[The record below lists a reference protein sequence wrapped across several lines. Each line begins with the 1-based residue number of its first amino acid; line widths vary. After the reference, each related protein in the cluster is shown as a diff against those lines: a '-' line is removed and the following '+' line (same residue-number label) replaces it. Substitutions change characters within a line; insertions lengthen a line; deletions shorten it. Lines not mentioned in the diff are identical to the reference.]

1 MEKAKR
7 ILFAGAQIISV
18 IGAIIL
24 LIASVISYSFSADP
38 VNESSKLF
46 FRGLSLTYLILG
58 IIFIV
63 NAYLSY
69 VGKNSYKKP
78 IMILNLIFGLLSIQL
93 NAIGAIFGLIIK
105 KKNIPTK
112 YNEVNK
118 KMSKEKIVMIAMIL
132 IVAFILL
139 ITFIINRDNL
149 ITRFNNSFSS
159 GNIKSIANGLRI
171 TAIISVFGFIIGLLL
186 GLLTCLVEGLRSQNS
201 FVLGVKQIFKAYVS
215 VCRGTPT
222 VVQLLIIYFIVFAT
236 YRGPEIFIAVLA
248 FGLNSGAYIAEIL
261 RGGINSVPVGQMEAG
276 RSLGLPYSKVMIRV
290 VFPQA
295 IKNCLPS
302 LGNEFITLI
311 KETSVASFIAIIDLT
326 NAMKHIADASY
337 DYALVYLVMGVIYF
351 TIVLGVSY
359 LLKLLE
365 RSLNKNAR

>member
-1 MEKAKR
+1 MEKAKK
-7 ILFAGAQIISV
+7 ILFAGAQILSV
-18 IGAIIL
+18 VGAVGW
-24 LIASVISYSFSADP
+24 LIAAVISYFFSFDP
-38 VNESSKLF
+38 INASSKSLLA
-46 FRGLSLTYLILG
+46 GLSIMYLIFSIL
-58 IIFIV
+58 FIV
-63 NAYLSY
+63 NAILCYK
-69 VGKNSYKKP
+69 GKYSNNKAL
-78 IMILNLIFGLLSIQL
+78 MILNLVFGFLSVQL
-93 NAIGAIFGLIIK
+93 NAIGAIFGIIIK
-105 KKNIPTK
+105 KKNIPTSST
-112 YNEVNK
+112 NK
-118 KMSKEKIVMIAMIL
+118 KMGKETIVMIVML
-132 IVAFILL
+132 LVLAFILL
-139 ITFIINRDNL
+139 ILGIINRTDL
-149 ITRFNNSFSS
+149 ATRFNNSFSK
-159 GNIKSIANGLRI
+159 GNLKAILNGLRI
-171 TAIISVFGFIIGLLL
+171 TVVISVFGFIIGLLL
-186 GLLTCLVEGLRSQNS
+186 GLVTCLVEGLRSQNS
-201 FVLGVKQIFKAYVS
+201 FVLGVKQVFKAYVS

-236 YRGPEIFIAVLA
+236 YRGPEIIIAILA

-276 RSLGLPYSKVMIRV
+276 RSLGLPYSRVMIKV

-337 DYALVYLVMGVIYF
+337 DYTLVYLVMGVIYF
-351 TIVLGVSY
+351 TIVLGISY

>member
-18 IGAIIL
+18 IGAVGW
-24 LIASVISYSFSADP
+24 LIAAIISYSFSTDP
-38 VNESSKLF
+38 VNASSKGVLA
-46 FRGLSLTYLILG
+46 GLSLMYLIFSIL
-58 IIFIV
+58 FIV
-63 NAYLSY
+63 NGILCYI
-69 VGKNSYKKP
+69 GKNSNSKLV
-78 IMILNLIFGLLSIQL
+78 MILNLIFGFLSVQL

-105 KKNIPTK
+105 YKNIPTT
-112 YNEVNK
+112 YNTNK
-118 KMSKEKIVMIAMIL
+118 KMSKETIVMIVMLLAL
-132 IVAFILL
+132 ALFLL
-139 ITFIINRDNL
+139 IFCLVNSNDLT
-149 ITRFNNSFSS
+149 TRFNNSFSK
-159 GNIKSIANGLRI
+159 GNMHSILNGLKI
-171 TAIISVFGFIIGLLL
+171 TAVISVFGFIIGLLL
-186 GLLTCLVEGLRSQNS
+186 GLITCLVEGLRSQNS
-201 FVLGVKQIFKAYVS
+201 FVLGIKQVFKAYVS

-236 YRGPEIFIAVLA
+236 YRGPEIIIAILA

-276 RSLGLPYSKVMIRV
+276 RSLGLPYSRVMIKV

-337 DYALVYLVMGVIYF
+337 DYTLVYLVMGVIYF

>member
-1 MEKAKR
+1 MQNSKKLSKETIVQLSLLG
-7 ILFAGAQIISV
+7 ILA
-18 IGAIIL
+18 L
-24 LIASVISYSFSADP
+24 LIVVLCLVNRAD
-38 VNESSKLF
+38 
-46 FRGLSLTYLILG
+46 LS
-58 IIFIV
+58 
-63 NAYLSY
+63 
-69 VGKNSYKKP
+69 
-78 IMILNLIFGLLSIQL
+78 
-93 NAIGAIFGLIIK
+93 
-105 KKNIPTK
+105 
-112 YNEVNK
+112 E
-118 KMSKEKIVMIAMIL
+118 
-132 IVAFILL
+132 
-139 ITFIINRDNL
+139 
-149 ITRFNNSFSS
+149 RFNNSFST
-159 GNIKSIANGLRI
+159 GNIKAILNGLKI
-171 TAIISVFGFIIGLLL
+171 TVIISVFGFIIGLLL
-186 GLLTCLVEGLRSQNS
+186 GLITCLVEGLRSQNV
-201 FVLGVKQIFKAYVS
+201 FVLCAKQVFKAYVS

-236 YRGPEIFIAVLA
+236 YRGPEIIIAVLA

-276 RSLGLPYSKVMIRV
+276 RSLGLPYSNVMIRV

-337 DYALVYLVMGVIYF
+337 DYTLVYLVMGLIYF
-351 TIVLGVSY
+351 TIVLFVTY

>member
-1 MEKAKR
+1 MEKAKK

-18 IGAIIL
+18 IGAVGW
-24 LIASVISYSFSADP
+24 LIASFISYAFSVDP
-38 VNESSKLF
+38 VNESSKNILV
-46 FRGLSLTYLILG
+46 GLSVMYLIFSIL
-58 IIFIV
+58 FTV
-63 NAYLSY
+63 NAFLCYF
-69 VGKNSYKKP
+69 GKNSNSKP
-78 IMILNLIFGLLSIQL
+78 IMILNLVFGFLSAQL
-93 NAIGAIFGLIIK
+93 NAIGAVFGLIIK
-105 KKNIPTK
+105 FKNLPTS
-112 YNEVNK
+112 NTANK
-118 KMSKEKIVMIAMIL
+118 KISKESIVMIVM
-132 IVAFILL
+132 LL
-139 ITFIINRDNL
+139 ALALFLLLFCIINRNDL
-149 ITRFNNSFSS
+149 SARFNNSFSK
-159 GNIKSIANGLRI
+159 GNLNAILNGLRI
-171 TAIISVFGFIIGLLL
+171 TIVISVFGFIIGLLL
-186 GLLTCLVEGLRSQNS
+186 GLITCLVEGLRSQNS
-201 FVLGVKQIFKAYVS
+201 FVLGVKQVFKAYVS

-222 VVQLLIIYFIVFAT
+222 VVQLLIIYFIIFAT
-236 YRGPEIFIAVLA
+236 YRGPEIIIAILA

-276 RSLGLPYSKVMIRV
+276 RSLGLPYSRVMIKV

-337 DYALVYLVMGVIYF
+337 DYTLVYLVMGIIYF
-351 TIVLGVSY
+351 TIVLGISY

>member
-1 MEKAKR
+1 MEKAKK

-18 IGAIIL
+18 VGAIGWLIGSIL
-24 LIASVISYSFSADP
+24 SYCFSVDP
-38 VNESSKLF
+38 TNAGSKSVLA
-46 FRGLSLTYLILG
+46 GLSLMYLIFSIL
-58 IIFIV
+58 FMV
-63 NAYLSY
+63 NAILSY
-69 VGKNSYKKP
+69 LGKERYSKKL
-78 IMILNLIFGLLSIQL
+78 MILNMIFGFLSVQL

-105 KKNIPTK
+105 YKNIP
-112 YNEVNK
+112 VSSSPNK
-118 KMSKEKIVMIAMIL
+118 KMSKETIVLIVML
-132 IVAFILL
+132 LTLAFVLVLL
-139 ITFIINRDNL
+139 SIINRTDLAN
-149 ITRFNNSFSS
+149 RFNNSFSK
-159 GNIKSIANGLRI
+159 GNISSIKNGLRI
-171 TAIISVFGFIIGLLL
+171 TVVISVFGFIIGLLL
-186 GLLTCLVEGLRSQNS
+186 GLITCLVEGLRSQNS
-201 FVLGVKQIFKAYVS
+201 FVLGVKQVFKAYVS
-215 VCRGTPT
+215 ICRGTPT

-236 YRGPEIFIAVLA
+236 YRGPEIIIAILA

-276 RSLGLPYSKVMIRV
+276 RSLGLPYSRVMIRV

-337 DYALVYLVMGVIYF
+337 DYTLVYLVMGVIYF

-365 RSLNKNAR
+365 KSLNKNAR

>member
-18 IGAIIL
+18 VGAVGW
-24 LIASVISYSFSADP
+24 LIAAIISYSFSVDP
-38 VNESSKLF
+38 INIDSKSVLA
-46 FRGLSLTYLILG
+46 GLSLMYLIFS
-58 IIFIV
+58 IIFMV
-63 NAYLSY
+63 NAILSY
-69 VGKNSYKKP
+69 LGKNRYSKK
-78 IMILNLIFGLLSIQL
+78 IMVLNLVFGLLSAQL
-93 NAIGAIFGLIIK
+93 NAIGAIFGLLIK
-105 KKNIPTK
+105 YKNIPTS
-112 YNEVNK
+112 YSPNK
-118 KMSKEKIVMIAMIL
+118 KMSKETIVMIVML
-132 IVAFILL
+132 ITLALVLL
-139 ITFIINRDNL
+139 IFCIVNRTDL
-149 ITRFNNSFSS
+149 TTRFNNSFSK
-159 GNIKSIANGLRI
+159 GNLNSIKNGLML
-171 TAIISVFGFIIGLLL
+171 TAIISVFGFIIGLFL
-186 GLLTCLVEGLRSQNS
+186 GLVTCLIEGLRSQNS
-201 FVLGVKQIFKAYVS
+201 FVLGIKQVFKAYVS

-236 YRGPEIFIAVLA
+236 YRGPEIIIAILA

-276 RSLGLPYSKVMIRV
+276 RSLGLPYSRVMIKV

-351 TIVLGVSY
+351 TIVLGISY

>member
-1 MEKAKR
+1 MQNSKKLSKETIVQLTLLG
-7 ILFAGAQIISV
+7 ILA
-18 IGAIIL
+18 L
-24 LIASVISYSFSADP
+24 LIVVLCLVNRAD
-38 VNESSKLF
+38 
-46 FRGLSLTYLILG
+46 LSH
-58 IIFIV
+58 
-63 NAYLSY
+63 
-69 VGKNSYKKP
+69 
-78 IMILNLIFGLLSIQL
+78 
-93 NAIGAIFGLIIK
+93 
-105 KKNIPTK
+105 
-112 YNEVNK
+112 
-118 KMSKEKIVMIAMIL
+118 
-132 IVAFILL
+132 
-139 ITFIINRDNL
+139 
-149 ITRFNNSFSS
+149 RFNNSFST
-159 GNIKSIANGLRI
+159 GNIKAILNGLKI
-171 TAIISVFGFIIGLLL
+171 TAIISIFGFVIGLLL
-186 GLLTCLVEGLRSQNS
+186 GLITCLIEGLRSQNV
-201 FVLGVKQIFKAYVS
+201 FVLSIKQVFKAYVS

-236 YRGPEIFIAVLA
+236 YRGPEIIIAVLA

-276 RSLGLPYSKVMIRV
+276 RSLGLPYSKVMIKV

-337 DYALVYLVMGVIYF
+337 DYTLVYLVMGLIYF
-351 TIVLGVSY
+351 VIVLFVTY

>member
-18 IGAIIL
+18 VGAVGW
-24 LIASVISYSFSADP
+24 LIASLISYCFSADP
-38 VNESSKLF
+38 LNADSKSQLL
-46 FRGLSLTYLILG
+46 GLSLLYLILG
-58 IIFIV
+58 IIFTV
-63 NAYLSY
+63 NSILSY
-69 VGKNSYKKP
+69 YTKKKNSN
-78 IMILNLIFGLLSIQL
+78 LLLIFNVIFGFLSVQL
-93 NAIGAIFGLIIK
+93 NAIGAIIGLVMNIK
-105 KKNIPTK
+105 GIPTT
-112 YNEVNK
+112 EGETK
-118 KMSKEKIVMIAMIL
+118 KMTKEKKVLTVML
-132 IVAFILL
+132 LVLAFILVIL
-139 ITFIINRDNL
+139 ALVNKDDL
-149 ITRFNNSFSS
+149 VTRFNRSFSK
-159 GNIKSIANGLRI
+159 GNMTSILNGLKL
-171 TAIISVFGFIIGLLL
+171 TAIISVFGFIIGLFL
-186 GLLTCLVEGLRSQNS
+186 GLITCLVEGLRSQNS
-201 FVLGVKQIFKAYVS
+201 FVLGVKQVFKAYVS

-222 VVQLLIIYFIVFAT
+222 VVQLLIIYFIIFAT
-236 YRGPEIFIAVLA
+236 YRGPEIIIAVLA

-276 RSLGLPYSKVMIRV
+276 RSLGLPYSRVMFRV

-351 TIVLGVSY
+351 TIVLGISY

>member
-1 MEKAKR
+1 MEKAKK

-18 IGAIIL
+18 VGAVGWLIAAIISYAFSTDPAN
-24 LIASVISYSFSADP
+24 ASSQGVLA
-38 VNESSKLF
+38 
-46 FRGLSLTYLILG
+46 GLSLMYLIFSIL
-58 IIFIV
+58 FIA
-63 NAYLSY
+63 NAFLSY
-69 VGKNSYKKP
+69 KGKNSNSKAL
-78 IMILNLIFGLLSIQL
+78 MILNLVFGFLSVQL
-93 NAIGAIFGLIIK
+93 NAIGAVFGLIIK
-105 KKNIPTK
+105 FKNIPTTS
-112 YNEVNK
+112 NTSK
-118 KMSKEKIVMIAMIL
+118 KISKESIVMIVMLLTLGLVI
-132 IVAFILL
+132 FILA
-139 ITFIINRDNL
+139 IVNRSDL
-149 ITRFNNSFSS
+149 AHRFNNSFSK
-159 GNIKSIANGLRI
+159 GNLNSILSGLRI
-171 TAIISVFGFIIGLLL
+171 TAVISVFGFIIGLFL
-186 GLLTCLVEGLRSQNS
+186 GLITCLVEGLRSQNS
-201 FVLGVKQIFKAYVS
+201 FVLGVKQVFKAYVS

-236 YRGPEIFIAVLA
+236 YRGPEIIIAILA

-276 RSLGLPYSKVMIRV
+276 RSLGLPYSRVMIKV

-337 DYALVYLVMGVIYF
+337 DYTLVYLVMGVIYF
-351 TIVLGVSY
+351 TIVLGISY

>member
-1 MEKAKR
+1 MQNSKKLSKETIVQLAMLG
-7 ILFAGAQIISV
+7 ILA
-18 IGAIIL
+18 L
-24 LIASVISYSFSADP
+24 LIVVLCLVNRSSLSNRFS
-38 VNESSKLF
+38 
-46 FRGLSLTYLILG
+46 
-58 IIFIV
+58 
-63 NAYLSY
+63 
-69 VGKNSYKKP
+69 
-78 IMILNLIFGLLSIQL
+78 
-93 NAIGAIFGLIIK
+93 
-105 KKNIPTK
+105 
-112 YNEVNK
+112 
-118 KMSKEKIVMIAMIL
+118 
-132 IVAFILL
+132 
-139 ITFIINRDNL
+139 
-149 ITRFNNSFSS
+149 NSFSS
-159 GNIKSIANGLRI
+159 GNISSILKGLAI
-171 TAIISVFGFIIGLLL
+171 TATISVFGFIIGLIL
-186 GLLTCLVEGLRSQNS
+186 GLITCLVEGLRSQNT
-201 FVLGVKQIFKAYVS
+201 FVLAIKQVFKAYVS

-236 YRGPEIFIAVLA
+236 YRGPEIIIAIFA

-276 RSLGLPYSKVMIRV
+276 RSLGLPYSRVMVRV

-337 DYALVYLVMGVIYF
+337 DYTLVYLVMGLIYF
-351 TIVLGVSY
+351 TIVLIIAS

>member
-1 MEKAKR
+1 MEKAKK
-7 ILFAGAQIISV
+7 ILFAGGKIISV
-18 IGAIIL
+18 ICTIIFL
-24 LIASVISYSFSADP
+24 VASVISYCFSADP
-38 VNESSKLF
+38 VNAGIKSELQGFS
-46 FRGLSLTYLILG
+46 ILYMILC
-58 IIFIV
+58 IIFAI
-63 NAYLSY
+63 NIALSY
-69 VGKNSYKKP
+69 FGKDEYGKP
-78 IMILNLIFGLLSIQL
+78 LMILNIVFGLLSAQL
-93 NAIGAIFGLIIK
+93 NAIGAVLGLIIK
-105 KKNIPTK
+105 HKNIPIQDNT
-112 YNEVNK
+112 VK
-118 KMSKEKIVMIAMIL
+118 KMSKEKIVMTVMLLTLGVVIVIL
-132 IVAFILL
+132 CL
-139 ITFIINRDNL
+139 INRNDL
-149 ITRFNNSFSS
+149 VTRFNRSFSK
-159 GNIKSIANGLRI
+159 GNISAIGNGLRLTI
-171 TAIISVFGFIIGLLL
+171 IISVFGFIIGLFL
-186 GLLTCLVEGLRSQNS
+186 GLVTCLVEGLRSQNS
-201 FVLGVKQIFKAYVS
+201 FVLGVKQVFKTYVS

-276 RSLGLPYSKVMIRV
+276 RSLGLPYSKVMVRV

-337 DYALVYLVMGVIYF
+337 DYTLVYLVMGIIYF

>member
-1 MEKAKR
+1 MQNSKKLSKETIVQLTLLG
-7 ILFAGAQIISV
+7 ILA
-18 IGAIIL
+18 L
-24 LIASVISYSFSADP
+24 LIVVLCLVNRAD
-38 VNESSKLF
+38 
-46 FRGLSLTYLILG
+46 LSH
-58 IIFIV
+58 
-63 NAYLSY
+63 
-69 VGKNSYKKP
+69 
-78 IMILNLIFGLLSIQL
+78 
-93 NAIGAIFGLIIK
+93 
-105 KKNIPTK
+105 
-112 YNEVNK
+112 
-118 KMSKEKIVMIAMIL
+118 
-132 IVAFILL
+132 
-139 ITFIINRDNL
+139 
-149 ITRFNNSFSS
+149 RFNNSFST
-159 GNIKSIANGLRI
+159 GNIKAILNGLKI
-171 TAIISVFGFIIGLLL
+171 TIIISIFGFIIGLLL
-186 GLLTCLVEGLRSQNS
+186 GLITCLVEGLRSQNV
-201 FVLGVKQIFKAYVS
+201 FVLGVKQVFKAYVS

-236 YRGPEIFIAVLA
+236 YRGPEIIIAVLA

-276 RSLGLPYSKVMIRV
+276 RSLGLPYSRVMIKV

-337 DYALVYLVMGVIYF
+337 DYTLVYLVMGLIYF
-351 TIVLGVSY
+351 TIVLIVTY